1 MTDDRT
7 KLRKYADAGR
17 PLIEQW
23 LDIGEEFKAIR
34 DAARNDGIDWAS
46 VKALIKAEIL
56 DAREGTDKRVK
67 AIIEKADF
75 ASAYADMLGMSN
87 NLSANK
93 ITRGRQPSGNSGE
106 LRSAPEKQ
114 EALS

>member
-1 MTDDRT
+1 MSDDAT

-23 LDIGEEFKAIR
+23 LDIAEEFKAIR

-46 VKALIKAEIL
+46 IKALIKAQIL
-56 DAREGTDKRVK
+56 DSREGTDKRVN

-75 ASAYADMLGMSN
+75 ASAYADMLGLRN

-93 ITRGRQPSGNSGE
+93 ITRDANPALE
-106 LRSAPEKQ
+106 
-114 EALS
+114 EATS